1 MRLELSGITAGY
13 GDTTVLRDVSL
24 VVPAGRV
31 VALLG
36 PNGAGKTTLLSVA
49 SGLLRPRDG
58 QILLDGEDMTGAPP
72 EARARVGVC
81 HVTEGR
87 SVFRGL
93 TVRDNLRMFAHAGQE
108 DEGVERAVSA
118 FPKLGQRLD
127 QLAGTM
133 SGGEQQMLALARA
146 YSRRPEV
153 VLLDEVSMGLAPIIV
168 DDIFEFL
175 GRVAA
180 EGTALLIV
188 EQYVRKAL
196 QLADYVYV
204 LARGRIVLLGEPSE
218 LEGTDLFARYLG
230 AETGQLATQT

>member
-188 EQYVRKAL
+188 EQYVRKAM

>member
-1 MRLELSGITAGY
+1 MRLELAGVTAGY
-13 GDTTVLRDVSL
+13 GDATVLRDVSL

-49 SGLLRPRDG
+49 SGLLRPRG
-58 QILLDGEDMTGAPP
+58 GRILLDGQDMTSAPP
-72 EARARVGVC
+72 EARARAGLC

-108 DEGVERAVSA
+108 EEGIERAVSA
-118 FPKLGQRLD
+118 FPKLGQRLN

-133 SGGEQQMLALARA
+133 SGGEQQMVALARA

-153 VLLDEVSMGLAPIIV
+153 VLLDEVSMGLAPIII

-175 GRVAA
+175 ARVAA

-230 AETGQLATQT
+230 AETGELATHT